1 MPAVPFAKRN
11 SSKLIGP
18 QNKMPLSIVFSVA
31 AYKTREACMH
41 VSIPAVVAALAVA
54 GPAAAFEGSYQG
66 GYDGQTLEIKKTGPK
81 SYALSFTVALEG
93 CAGGVDLNGTAKGK
107 TLVAMAKEDD
117 NVCTITVKK
126 TAHGLSV
133 AEDGCLY
140 YHGASCDFE
149 GKYTKK

>member
-1 MPAVPFAKRN
+1 MR
-11 SSKLIGP
+11 
-18 QNKMPLSIVFSVA
+18 
-31 AYKTREACMH
+31 
-41 VSIPAVVAALAVA
+41 VSIMALTAALAIA
-54 GPAAAFEGSYQG
+54 GPATAFEGSYQG
-66 GYDGQTLEIKKTGPK
+66 GYDGQTVEIKKTGNK
-81 SYALSFTVALEG
+81 AYTLSFNVAVEG

-107 TLVAMAKEDD
+107 TLVGVASEDG

-126 TAHGLSV
+126 TARGLSV

>member
-1 MPAVPFAKRN
+1 MRR
-11 SSKLIGP
+11 
-18 QNKMPLSIVFSVA
+18 SILA
-31 AYKTREACMH
+31 LT
-41 VSIPAVVAALAVA
+41 AALVIA

-66 GYDGQTLEIKKTGPK
+66 GYDGQTLKIKKTGAK
-81 SYALSFTVALEG
+81 TYALSFNVAVEN

-107 TLVAMAKEDD
+107 TLVAVAKEDD

-133 AEDGCLY
+133 SEDGCLY

-149 GKYTKK
+149 GKYTRK